1 MKTMAQWKRAGAV
14 GLGLLAGVGAAF
26 AQGDLP
32 EHARIRLVAAA
43 PRAGGGGQ
51 GAGAAEGAGAGQNA
65 PVKDDLFAGTEVF
78 EKNATGVQEITM
90 DPDSLNMV
98 GGPEGHRAHNMVL
111 NVVRTYSYD
120 KPGMYNMAD
129 VDAYRN
135 KLNSGDWHCSVH
147 TRDLK
152 NGSSTDICSKRRTDG
167 MKESAII
174 TVEPRSLTFIHTIR
188 KAGGPGE
195 SEMGAFPM
203 MMGMP
208 GLPAIAMMDP
218 EMMVNLQMMLHG
230 LPGVGMMPGELGML
244 KVMPRIDSEQMRK
257 QFETIRPQF
266 ELQMK
271 RFDKEMKDFDSNKEK
286 MQKDFKFEY
295 KNAPGAPDGDEMKDA
310 KPETK
315 PNVEPQAK
323 PEPNPNQ
330 L

>member
-1 MKTMAQWKRAGAV
+1 MRKAMVMGKAAGVVAA
-14 GLGLLAGVGAAF
+14 GLGLLAAGAAC
-26 AQGDLP
+26 AQGDVP
-32 EHARIRLVAAA
+32 EHGRMRLVASA
-43 PRAGGGGQ
+43 PRAGGGGF
-51 GAGAAEGAGAGQNA
+51 GAGQGEGVGTGGQNA

-98 GGPEGHRAHNMVL
+98 GGPEGRRAHNMVL

-129 VDAYRN
+129 VDAFRN
-135 KLNSGDWHCSVH
+135 KLNSGDWRCSVH

-174 TVEPRSLTFIHTIR
+174 TVEPRGLTFIHTIR

-203 MMGMP
+203 LMGMP
-208 GLPAIAMMDP
+208 GLPAMAMMDP
-218 EMMVNLQMMLHG
+218 EMVINLEMMMHG

-244 KVMPRIDSEQMRK
+244 KIMPRIDSEHMHMQMEK
-257 QFETIRPQF
+257 IRPQI
-266 ELQMK
+266 ELQMR

-286 MQKDFKFEY
+286 LEKDQKLKDKQ
-295 KNAPGAPDGDEMKDA
+295 KDA
-310 KPETK
+310 KPEGD
-315 PNVEPQAK
+315 AK
-323 PEPNPNQ
+323 AEPNPD
-330 L
+330 LL